1 MFDDDKITLDK
12 SAFKALASD
21 TRVSILK
28 LLLRRRMTLSEL
40 SKKLGMSVS
49 TIKEHLESLVSAD
62 LIKQIDDGH
71 KWKYY
76 ELTKAGREVVQPS
89 DRRIM
94 VLLGISAIAALFGMN
109 GLISKLSAPAGG
121 QTFLAKEMVRTPM
134 ATGGGAAETL
144 METAA
149 DTAAGAA
156 PELISAA
163 PSIPYFELTLTVVA
177 LILLGTSIGYLYS
190 RRK

>member
-12 SAFKALASD
+12 SAFRALASD
-21 TRVSILK
+21 TRVSMLK
-28 LLLRRRMTLSEL
+28 LLLKRRMTLSEL

-94 VLLGISAIAALFGMN
+94 VLLAISAVAALFGMN
-109 GLISKLSAPAGG
+109 GLISKFSPAGG
-121 QTFLAKEMVRTPM
+121 QTFLAKEMVRQPM
-134 ATGGGAAETL
+134 ATGGGAAEIL

-177 LILLGTSIGYLYS
+177 LIVLGTSIGYLYS